1 MVVMGWGMLL
11 CLMVGRRT
19 DGWMVGLGRGEVWF
33 GRVEGRDSSGFV
45 FDVDI
50 GRGRNE
56 DVAGRAV
63 RMH

>member
-11 CLMVGRRT
+11 CLMVGGRT
-19 DGWMVGLGRGEVWF
+19 DGWLGGSLVWEG
-33 GRVEGRDSSGFV
+33 GREGFEWFV